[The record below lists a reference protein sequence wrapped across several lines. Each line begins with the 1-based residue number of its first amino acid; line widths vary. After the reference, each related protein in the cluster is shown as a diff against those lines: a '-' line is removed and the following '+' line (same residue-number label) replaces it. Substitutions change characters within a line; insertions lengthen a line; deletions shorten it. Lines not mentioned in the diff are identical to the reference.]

1 MFCRCE
7 EFQKQATKEDTEKDD
22 EEKREK
28 TQERNS
34 DSDECTCD
42 FDVDCPA
49 CTAVLE
55 DEKCLQDDYQWTAED
70 EAEEREEYRALERKT
85 RREKRQEMLNKANI
99 PLPALP
105 ERELSQYEKIREDI
119 IAERK
124 IEWAK
129 LEAKWDAEWDGR
141 QCSYCNCYNL

>member
-1 MFCRCE
+1 MFSRCE

-22 EEKREK
+22 EIEREK
-28 TQERNS
+28 AKERNS

-42 FDVDCPA
+42 YDVDCPA

-55 DEKCLQDDYQWTAED
+55 NEKGLQDDTQWTAED
-70 EAEEREEYRALERKT
+70 EAEEREEYKSLERRKRT
-85 RREKRQEMLNKANI
+85 EKRQEMLRKANI

-119 IAERK
+119 IAERE

-129 LEAKWDAEWDGR
+129 LEAKWEAEWDGNL
-141 QCSYCNCYNL
+141 CN

>member
-1 MFCRCE
+1 VKWSFN
-7 EFQKQATKEDTEKDD
+7 T
-22 EEKREK
+22 
-28 TQERNS
+28 
-34 DSDECTCD
+34 
-42 FDVDCPA
+42 
-49 CTAVLE
+49 
-55 DEKCLQDDYQWTAED
+55 
-70 EAEEREEYRALERKT
+70 EREEYKVLEPKT
-85 RREKRQEMLNKANI
+85 RREKRQEMLRKANI

-141 QCSYCNCYNL
+141 QCSCSNCYNL

>member
-1 MFCRCE
+1 MFSRCE

-22 EEKREK
+22 EIEREK
-28 TQERNS
+28 AKERNS

-42 FDVDCPA
+42 YDVDCPA

-55 DEKCLQDDYQWTAED
+55 NEKGLQDDTQWTAED
-70 EAEEREEYRALERKT
+70 EAEEREQYKALERRKRT
-85 RREKRQEMLNKANI
+85 EKRQEMLRKANI

-119 IAERK
+119 IAERE

-129 LEAKWDAEWDGR
+129 LEAKWEAEWDGNL
-141 QCSYCNCYNL
+141 CN